1 MARHWFGEPAGRNS
15 LAGSSPVL
23 SASRDF
29 LLVVSGVEPSRD
41 RLALPKSRSAERR
54 RECPP
59 KNSKTGKISP
69 VLLLLFD
76 FNIFT

>member
-1 MARHWFGEPAGRNS
+1 
-15 LAGSSPVL
+15 
-23 SASRDF
+23 
-29 LLVVSGVEPSRD
+29 VVSGVEPSRD

>member
-1 MARHWFGEPAGRNS
+1 
-15 LAGSSPVL
+15 
-23 SASRDF
+23 
-29 LLVVSGVEPSRD
+29 VVSGVEPSRD

-59 KNSKTGKISP
+59 KNSKMGKISP